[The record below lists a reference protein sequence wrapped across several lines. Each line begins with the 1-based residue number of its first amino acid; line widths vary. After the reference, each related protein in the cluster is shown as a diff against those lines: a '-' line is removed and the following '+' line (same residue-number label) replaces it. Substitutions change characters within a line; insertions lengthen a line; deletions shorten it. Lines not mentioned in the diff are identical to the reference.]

1 MHNGIEHSI
10 MFAAVKSVLRQRLL
24 VRLLAIILGIK
35 LFTTE
40 LVYKVALNAVIFHLT
55 SKQFI

>member
-10 MFAAVKSVLRQRLL
+10 MFAAIISVLRQRSL
-24 VRLLAIILGIK
+24 VRLLVIILGIK
-35 LFTTE
+35 LFAIE

-55 SKQFI
+55 